1 MRQRR
6 HYRRKRRGAK
16 RDQGI
21 PYIYNNKIYLG
32 KRPQTGTGGISRVI
46 VSLLANVGDVIG
58 L

>member
-16 RDQGI
+16 GGLGI
-21 PYIYNNKIYLG
+21 PYFYNNIIYLG
-32 KRPQTGTGGISRVI
+32 KRPQKGTGAVSRV
-46 VSLLANVGDVIG
+46 VAHLLENVGDVIG